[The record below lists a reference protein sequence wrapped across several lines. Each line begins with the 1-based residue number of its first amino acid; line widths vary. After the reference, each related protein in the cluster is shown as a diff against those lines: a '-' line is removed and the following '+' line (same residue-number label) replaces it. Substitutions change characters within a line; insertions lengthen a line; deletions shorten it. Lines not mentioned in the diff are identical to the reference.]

1 MNKFK
6 SHIMFTKQQ
15 RYGIFLLL
23 LIIVILQYV
32 YLFWDH
38 TSEEISLPSDELE
51 GFQQKIDSL
60 KLIELEGAKPKLFPF
75 NPNYITDFK
84 GYSLGMTNEEIDLLH
99 AYRAQNKW
107 VNSAKDFQQVTGVSD
122 SLLQQISPFFK
133 FPEWVN
139 QKSNVVK
146 SSSKSSN
153 RTLTFNEKTDLN
165 TATAA
170 QLQTVYG
177 IGKTRSLGIIKF
189 RNSFDGGFIADVQL
203 EDVYGL
209 TPEVIENIKSKF
221 TVKTPRT
228 VIKVDLN
235 TANANDLVKIQHID
249 YPLAKEILDYRT
261 LHEGFTDLDELLKV
275 KGFPSQ
281 KLDII
286 KLYLAIN

>member
-1 MNKFK
+1 
-6 SHIMFTKQQ
+6 MFTKQQ

-23 LIIVILQYV
+23 LIIVILQCV

-38 TSEEISLPSDELE
+38 TSKEISLPSDELE

-153 RTLTFNEKTDLN
+153 RTLSFNEKSDLN

-209 TPEVIENIKSKF
+209 TPEVIVNIKSKF